1 MSCPGEVTMENWEGE
16 GEHAIGVELF
26 EEARMKIGV

>member
-1 MSCPGEVTMENWEGE
+1 MENWEGE